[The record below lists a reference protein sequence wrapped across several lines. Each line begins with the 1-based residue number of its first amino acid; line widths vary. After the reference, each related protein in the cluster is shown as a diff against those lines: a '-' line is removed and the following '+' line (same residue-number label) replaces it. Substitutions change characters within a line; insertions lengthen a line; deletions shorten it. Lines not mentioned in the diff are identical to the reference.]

1 MWQKFVT
8 SCFQSEEYFKNIYYQ
23 NFIVMS
29 LITNEG
35 GLNEKFDEKIIYLQT
50 KQELYF

>member
-8 SCFQSEEYFKNIYYQ
+8 SCFQSEEYFKNIYNQ

-29 LITNEG
+29 LIINEG
-35 GLNEKFDEKIIYLQT
+35 GLNENFDEKIIYLQIE
-50 KQELYF
+50 QELYF